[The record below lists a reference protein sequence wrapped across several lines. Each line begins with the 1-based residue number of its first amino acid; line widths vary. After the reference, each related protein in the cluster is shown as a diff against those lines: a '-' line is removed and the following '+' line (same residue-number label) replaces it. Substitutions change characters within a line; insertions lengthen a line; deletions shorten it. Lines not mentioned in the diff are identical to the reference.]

1 MILEK
6 INAHLWTINRYVY
19 RWRVTNSPHLQ
30 LDDTLELR
38 MDRKSIKVK
47 IFGSEYPLRGES
59 EEFTKKVAGY
69 VDTMINSIHDKIPEQ
84 PPLTISVLAALNIT
98 EDLLKEKDKNRE
110 MISNFESE
118 IIKIS
123 NYLDTSLQG
132 NGWFLCN

>member
-1 MILEK
+1 
-6 INAHLWTINRYVY
+6 
-19 RWRVTNSPHLQ
+19 
-30 LDDTLELR
+30 
-38 MDRKSIKVK
+38 MDRKSVRVK

-69 VDTMINSIHDKIPEQ
+69 VDSMINSIHDKIPEQ

-110 MISNFESE
+110 MISNFENE

-132 NGWFLCN
+132 NG

>member
-1 MILEK
+1 
-6 INAHLWTINRYVY
+6 
-19 RWRVTNSPHLQ
+19 
-30 LDDTLELR
+30 
-38 MDRKSIKVK
+38 MDRKSVRVK

-69 VDTMINSIHDKIPEQ
+69 VDTMISSIHDKIPEQ

-110 MISNFESE
+110 MISNFENE

-123 NYLDTSLQG
+123 NYLDTSLQS
-132 NGWFLCN
+132 NE

>member
-1 MILEK
+1 
-6 INAHLWTINRYVY
+6 
-19 RWRVTNSPHLQ
+19 
-30 LDDTLELR
+30 
-38 MDRKSIKVK
+38 MDRKSVRVK

-69 VDTMINSIHDKIPEQ
+69 VDAMINSIHDKIPEQ

-110 MISNFESE
+110 MIGNFENE

-123 NYLDTSLQG
+123 NYLDTSLLS
-132 NGWFLCN
+132 NG

>member
-1 MILEK
+1 
-6 INAHLWTINRYVY
+6 
-19 RWRVTNSPHLQ
+19 
-30 LDDTLELR
+30 
-38 MDRKSIKVK
+38 MDRKSVRVK

-110 MISNFESE
+110 IISNFENE
-118 IIKIS
+118 IVKIS
-123 NYLDTSLQG
+123 NYLDTSLQS
-132 NGWFLCN
+132 NG

>member
-1 MILEK
+1 
-6 INAHLWTINRYVY
+6 
-19 RWRVTNSPHLQ
+19 
-30 LDDTLELR
+30 
-38 MDRKSIKVK
+38 MDRKSVRVK

-110 MISNFESE
+110 MISNFENE

-123 NYLDTSLQG
+123 NYLDTSLQS
-132 NGWFLCN
+132 NG

>member
-1 MILEK
+1 
-6 INAHLWTINRYVY
+6 
-19 RWRVTNSPHLQ
+19 
-30 LDDTLELR
+30 
-38 MDRKSIKVK
+38 MDRKSVKVK

-110 MISNFESE
+110 MISNFETE

-123 NYLDTSLQG
+123 NYLDTSLQS
-132 NGWFLCN
+132 NA

>member
-1 MILEK
+1 
-6 INAHLWTINRYVY
+6 
-19 RWRVTNSPHLQ
+19 
-30 LDDTLELR
+30 
-38 MDRKSIKVK
+38 MDRKSVKVK

-110 MISNFESE
+110 MISNFENE
-118 IIKIS
+118 IVKIS

-132 NGWFLCN
+132 NG

>member
-1 MILEK
+1 
-6 INAHLWTINRYVY
+6 
-19 RWRVTNSPHLQ
+19 
-30 LDDTLELR
+30 
-38 MDRKSIKVK
+38 MDRKSVKVK

-110 MISNFESE
+110 MISNFENE

-123 NYLDTSLQG
+123 NYLDTSLQS
-132 NGWFLCN
+132 NG

>member
-1 MILEK
+1 
-6 INAHLWTINRYVY
+6 
-19 RWRVTNSPHLQ
+19 
-30 LDDTLELR
+30 
-38 MDRKSIKVK
+38 MDRKSVRVK

-110 MISNFESE
+110 MISNFENE

-132 NGWFLCN
+132 DG

>member
-1 MILEK
+1 M
-6 INAHLWTINRYVY
+6 R
-19 RWRVTNSPHLQ
+19 
-30 LDDTLELR
+30 
-38 MDRKSIKVK
+38 VK

-69 VDTMINSIHDKIPEQ
+69 VDAMINSIHDKIPEQ

-110 MISNFESE
+110 MIGNFENE

-123 NYLDTSLQG
+123 NYLETSLLS
-132 NGWFLCN
+132 NG

>member
-1 MILEK
+1 
-6 INAHLWTINRYVY
+6 
-19 RWRVTNSPHLQ
+19 
-30 LDDTLELR
+30 
-38 MDRKSIKVK
+38 MDRKSVKVK

-110 MISNFESE
+110 MISSFENE

-123 NYLDTSLQG
+123 NYLETSLQG
-132 NGWFLCN
+132 NE

>member
-1 MILEK
+1 
-6 INAHLWTINRYVY
+6 
-19 RWRVTNSPHLQ
+19 
-30 LDDTLELR
+30 
-38 MDRKSIKVK
+38 MDRKSVRVK

-110 MISNFESE
+110 IISNFENE

-123 NYLDTSLQG
+123 NYLDTSLQS
-132 NGWFLCN
+132 NG

>member
-1 MILEK
+1 
-6 INAHLWTINRYVY
+6 
-19 RWRVTNSPHLQ
+19 
-30 LDDTLELR
+30 
-38 MDRKSIKVK
+38 MDRKSVRVK

-69 VDTMINSIHDKIPEQ
+69 VDSMINSIHDKIPEQ

-110 MISNFESE
+110 IINNFENE

-123 NYLDTSLQG
+123 NYLDTSLQN
-132 NGWFLCN
+132 NG